1 MALAPN
7 VESVVDC
14 KGEKFTFSANLI
26 QEEAIS
32 MKLVSL
38 DQTER
43 WSGVFGSKLI
53 EDITQKAGAVKR
65 IPIFWKI
72 LCSAALNASSSARL
86 DVFFPADLNLRGSDE
101 MVFAVFTVSSEFD
114 KVKYPFRLT
123 QDPFTNDER
132 GESPQGRAVGG
143 DRGQL
148 CGVARVQDF
157 GAELDARD
165 GAAGKGLGN
174 HEVEEET
181 QEAPGS
187 VRRGGGGARKEH
199 GNEPGA
205 GLRTPQHNSE
215 AANAVQRGT
224 DTEPEVKEEKERAKE
239 KSANAEVTIVKDTY
253 VHFTRQT

>member
-123 QDPFTNDER
+123 QDPFTNDELVITIR
-132 GESPQGRAVGG
+132 KMFSEVSRLKDVLSEVTADSSVESLEYRISALNSMLETVQQEKDSEITKLKRKLKKLQDQSDAEEAV
-143 DRGQL
+143 L
-148 CGVARVQDF
+148 ARSMGMSPGPDYERLNTIRKPRMQY
-157 GAELDARD
+157 
-165 GAAGKGLGN
+165 K
-174 HEVEEET
+174 
-181 QEAPGS
+181 EAQTPIPKS
-187 VRRGGGGARKEH
+187 KKKKSSAPKRK
-199 GNEPGA
+199 A
-205 GLRTPQHNSE
+205 RTP
-215 AANAVQRGT
+215 
-224 DTEPEVKEEKERAKE
+224 K
-239 KSANAEVTIVKDTY
+239 
-253 VHFTRQT
+253 